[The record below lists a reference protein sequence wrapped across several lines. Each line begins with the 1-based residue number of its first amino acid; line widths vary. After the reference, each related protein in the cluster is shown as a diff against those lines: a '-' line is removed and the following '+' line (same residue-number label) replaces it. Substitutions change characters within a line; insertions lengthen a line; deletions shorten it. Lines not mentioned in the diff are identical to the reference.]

1 MRIENAGRQHCAD
14 IASLIVQAMTEECCL
29 SFVGEN
35 NTIDDFRNL
44 MTDLTS
50 MDESQYSYRNT
61 LVAITDDGAVAGAC
75 VSYPGADLHR
85 LREPFI
91 REAKARFGVDHSG
104 IDDETEAGELYIDS
118 IAVYPEY
125 RRQGIAKALLNAA
138 IAKAHDLGLP
148 AGLLVDKANPNAER
162 LYTALGFKY
171 VGDKTW
177 GGHGMKHL
185 VKE

>member
-1 MRIENAGRQHCAD
+1 MRIVQAERKHCSD
-14 IASLIVQAMTEECCL
+14 IASLIIQAMTEECCL
-29 SFVGEN
+29 SFVGEG
-35 NTIDDFRNL
+35 NTIDDFRSL
-44 MTDLTS
+44 MSDLTA

-61 LVAITDDGAVAGAC
+61 LVAITDDESVAGAC
-75 VSYPGADLHR
+75 VSYQGDDLHR
-85 LREPFI
+85 LREPFV

-125 RRQGIAKALLNAA
+125 RRRGIAKALLNATMD
-138 IAKAHDLGLP
+138 KAHGLGLS

-162 LYTALGFKY
+162 LYTALGFKH
-171 VGDKTW
+171 VDDKTW